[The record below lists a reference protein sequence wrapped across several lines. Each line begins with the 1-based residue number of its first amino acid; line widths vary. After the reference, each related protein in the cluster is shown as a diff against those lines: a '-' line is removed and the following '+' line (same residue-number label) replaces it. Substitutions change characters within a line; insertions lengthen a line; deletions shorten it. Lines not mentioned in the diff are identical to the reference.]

1 MRSASLSCS
10 VATMNSKLA
19 SVVLAIALVGTAF
32 VGVGAIGAVGAEEA
46 GESDDGHD
54 EVRIV
59 DEHVEI
65 DGGLLTIDDTT
76 IDGPGLG
83 DHHIEDRKYT
93 VDSTLSFDGFHVNY
107 DGTEYT
113 FCRITVEFNDV
124 GVHLENVTVNGG

>member
-1 MRSASLSCS
+1 M
-10 VATMNSKLA
+10 THSKLA
-19 SVVLAIALVGTAF
+19 SVVLAFALVGTAF
-32 VGVGAIGAVGAEEA
+32 VGVGAIGAVGADQAED
-46 GESDDGHD
+46 SDDRD

-76 IDGPGLG
+76 IEGPGLG
-83 DHHIEDRKYT
+83 ERHIEDRKYT

-124 GVHLENVTVNGG
+124 GVHLENVTLTEGE